1 MLTRFLPLLF
11 FYLFIRKFEI
21 FLLSL
26 GMLDILYFSAP
37 WCGPC
42 RAMKPAIDKFEE
54 TLDTTKVKII
64 RVDVDKDSDLVSLY
78 DVQSVPTFVFV
89 KDFNKV
95 AQPFIALVDPKY
107 KEKVMEIAAGK
118 AEMDSILKCY
128 YAGKT
133 KVFA

>member
-1 MLTRFLPLLF
+1 
-11 FYLFIRKFEI
+11 
-21 FLLSL
+21 
-26 GMLDILYFSAP
+26 MLDILYFSAP

-95 AQPFIALVDPKY
+95 DSFTGIKPIKDIQTIV
-107 KEKVMEIAAGK
+107 EKW
-118 AEMDSILKCY
+118 S
-128 YAGKT
+128 
-133 KVFA
+133 